1 MAYVAFRRDLSPR
14 SEIAAANKAR
24 KPTFLRRV
32 LAAVIESRQ
41 RKADRELANYVARSG
56 GKLTDEIEREMMQ
69 QLTRT
74 DWRNIG

>member
-1 MAYVAFRRDLSPR
+1 MACVAFRRNLAPR
-14 SEIAAANKAR
+14 NEIAAANKADR
-24 KPTFLRRV
+24 PTFLRRL

-41 RKADRELANYVARSG
+41 RKANRELAQYIARSG

-74 DWRNIG
+74 DWRNID